1 MPLVGAAIMPHGAL
15 ILDPSRAEMA
25 GTPLGTAA
33 RRLHEACVEAGRK
46 IAATK
51 ADVILLYTPH
61 GLLGGDGAALYVY
74 LNATA
79 SGSCEW
85 MGSWAEHRVKVN
97 CDADAAASLL
107 ERLKSNGH
115 SAAGMTAFSGYDAP
129 LRWGECVPLSFL
141 GAATHSAEGGARVVV
156 LSHGPVGT
164 GERATLAATPP
175 RCQATDAIGR
185 EIGQWAAEQA
195 KRVFLLVSGD
205 LAHVHGNERAPKM
218 EDGTADAR
226 YLNSKY
232 PDAHPAAAQF
242 EERMVGWVASGSAPN
257 GARLEEAMEFV
268 PDAMCCGIEG
278 FRMMHQ
284 ALLTPPPALPWSTQ
298 LLAHEVPVYYGMMVA
313 TVLPSDTAT
322 EGEEEAGQPP
332 RKAART
338 AVNSSGTTAAGSSAG
353 SSSAAL
359 LPALPRVARLDFE
372 GKTVLVSGAGHG
384 FGRAI
389 SLAFASLGA
398 TVFACDGP
406 GSAASAEVAETAAMA
421 CGAAGAV
428 SASTVDFRDFA
439 AVRAWASA
447 PARVDALVLN
457 AGGVLGHVGGA
468 LEEASESA
476 WDAIFDVNAKAA
488 FVAAQAAAPALK
500 RARGRVVTI
509 SSGAGLR
516 PSLTRLHAYCA
527 AKHALCGLTK
537 QLALEFG
544 PHGVTVNSVA
554 PGFVRS
560 NPASEAQWQSYGPE
574 GQAKILEATFMRRLG
589 TPSDIADA
597 VLWLASDSSSW
608 VTGQVLCVDGGR
620 A

>member
-15 ILDPSRAEMA
+15 VLDPSRAEMA

-46 IAATK
+46 IASAK
-51 ADVILLYTPH
+51 PDVILLYTPH
-61 GLLGGDGAALYVY
+61 GLIGGDGAAMYVY

-85 MGSWAEHRVKVN
+85 MGAWAEHRVKVK
-97 CDADAAASLL
+97 CDAEAAASLL
-107 ERLKSNGH
+107 ERLKANGH

-164 GERATLAATPP
+164 DERALLASTPQ
-175 RCQATDAIGR
+175 RCQATDAMGR

-195 KRVFLLVSGD
+195 KRVFLLISGD
-205 LAHVHGNERAPKM
+205 LAHVHGNERAPTM
-218 EDGTADAR
+218 GDGTADAR
-226 YLNSKY
+226 YLNAKY
-232 PDAHPAAAQF
+232 PDAHPSAAQF
-242 EERMVGWVASGSAPN
+242 EERLVGWVASGSALN
-257 GARLEEAMEFV
+257 GARLDEAMGLV

-278 FRMMHQ
+278 FRIMHQ
-284 ALLTPPPALPWSTQ
+284 ALLTHVLTHQAPPARPWSTQ

-313 TVLPSDTAT
+313 TVLPRDTAT
-322 EGEEEAGQPP
+322 DGEEASQPP

-338 AVNSSGTTAAGSSAG
+338 AASDGSG
-353 SSSAAL
+353 SSAAL
-359 LPALPRVARLDFE
+359 LPATPRVAHVDFA

-389 SLAFASLGA
+389 ALAFASLGA
-398 TVFACDGP
+398 TVLACDGP
-406 GSAASAEVAETAAMA
+406 GGAASAEVAETAALA
-421 CGAAGAV
+421 RGAAGAV

-527 AKHALCGLTK
+527 AKHALVGLTK
-537 QLALEFG
+537 QLALELG
-544 PHGVTVNSVA
+544 PHGITVNSVA

-560 NPASEAQWQSYGPE
+560 NAASEAQWHAFGAE
-574 GQAKILEATFMRRLG
+574 GQAKVLEGTFMRCLG
-589 TPSDIADA
+589 TPGDIADA
-597 VLWLASDSSSW
+597 VLWLASDSASW